1 VTQLAVAVAG
11 IQVRMLGP
19 LRVAVDGVEVE
30 IRGRRPRTLLAVLA
44 LSAGQ
49 PVSVDALIDRLWNQA
64 DLPSNPRA
72 SLQTYVLRVRQALGR
87 DAISTVSGQYTLNIA
102 PAQVDALRFQ
112 RLLASAE
119 ADGHNTP
126 AALQDALSLWLGTPF
141 DEPLSDWLTEQA
153 APQLVEAYLGALERR
168 AEHDLA
174 AGRAADSLGE
184 LQEQA
189 ARFPLRESLWAALLT
204 ALAASGRPAEA
215 IDAYDAMRRR
225 LADELG
231 VDPSPRLQQIHADL
245 LAGTDTPRPS
255 AAGRA
260 VPQQLPADPRA
271 FTGRSDA
278 LARLDALASRG
289 DQGAAPVIVVHG
301 PGGIGKT
308 TLAIRWAGQVR
319 DQYPDGQL
327 FVDLRGFSPSSPMT
341 PEQALAA
348 LLGGMGITADR
359 IPAGVEAASALWRTT
374 LAGRRA
380 LVVLDNARDA
390 QQVRPLLPGPESTVV
405 ITSRSQLRGL
415 VARDGATQVP
425 LDRLDPAE
433 STAFLRARLEAKS
446 VDRDARLGELAEL
459 CEGHP
464 LALAIAAERCGRL
477 PDRSLDDM
485 VVELRGEAA
494 RLDALNNGEDP
505 ASDLRAVFSWSYRA
519 LDEDTARVYR
529 LLGLHPG
536 GGISLLAV
544 AALAGITCSEARRL
558 VDRLVEANLLRP
570 ICSGR
575 FALLDLLHEY
585 AAEQAASALS
595 AGERGHAIRRL
606 VSWYLHS
613 VVNANIAL
621 TGRDPRLVAV
631 GDPDPQ
637 VVPRSFDDD
646 RDALAWLDT
655 EWAAL
660 SLVVPLAI
668 VAGERRAAYR
678 LVTKLFSYLLH
689 RRPPSEATELQ
700 TMALDSADRVGAA
713 ADAAFL
719 RNQRGTSWARLG
731 EAEKARCDFVEALD
745 VFRRLHHA
753 AGEKTAVNNLAQL
766 DASLGNYD
774 QALTWFDQ
782 GIVLAESTDAADNL
796 GTALAA
802 LANTYLRMGRGAQ
815 AVQAAGQAVALT
827 AAQGSAD
834 EYAYALSLL
843 GGTEAALGQYGDAE
857 AHLRQALQHQ
867 QPAGTWA
874 AAITLRRLG
883 TVALQ
888 TGRHELARSSWRD
901 ALAIVDETGILDATE
916 LSRDELVGDLD
927 GLVSRPPA

>member
-1 VTQLAVAVAG
+1 MTQLATAAAG
-11 IQVRMLGP
+11 IQVSMLGP
-19 LRVAVDGVEVE
+19 LRVVVDGVEVE

-64 DLPSNPRA
+64 DLPGNPRA
-72 SLQTYVLRVRQALGR
+72 SLQTYVLRVRRALGR
-87 DAISTVSGQYTLNIA
+87 DAISTVSGQYTLNVA
-102 PAQVDALRFQ
+102 PGQVDALRFQ
-112 RLLASAE
+112 RLLAAAE
-119 ADGHNTP
+119 ADCHDTP
-126 AALQDALSLWLGTPF
+126 AALHDALGLWRGTPF

-153 APQLVEAYLGALERR
+153 APQLVEAYVSALEHR
-168 AEHDLA
+168 AERDLA

-231 VDPSPRLQQIHADL
+231 VDPSSRLQQIHADL
-245 LAGTDTPRPS
+245 LAGTDSQRPA
-255 AAGRA
+255 AAGLG
-260 VPQQLPADPRA
+260 VPQQLPTDSRA
-271 FTGRSDA
+271 FTGRSDT
-278 LARLDALASRG
+278 LARLDALAGRG
-289 DQGAAPVIVVHG
+289 DRGAAPVIVVHG

-308 TLAIRWAGQVR
+308 TLAIRWARQIR

-348 LLGGMGITADR
+348 LLGGLGITADR

-415 VARDGATQVP
+415 VARDGATQIP

-433 STAFLRARLEAKS
+433 STAFLRARLDATS
-446 VDRDARLGELAEL
+446 VGQDARLGELAEL

-485 VVELRGEAA
+485 VAELRGEAA
-494 RLDALNNGEDP
+494 RLDALNNGQDP

-544 AALAGITCSEARRL
+544 AALAGITRAEAGQL

-575 FALLDLLHEY
+575 FVLLDLLHEY
-585 AAEQAASALS
+585 AAERAASALS
-595 AGERGHAIRRL
+595 AGERGQAIRRL

-621 TGRDPRLVAV
+621 TGRDPRLVEV
-631 GDPDPQ
+631 GDPDPE

-646 RDALAWLDT
+646 SEALAWLDT

-660 SLVVPLAI
+660 SLVVPLA
-668 VAGERRAAYR
+668 AGCGEHEAAYR
-678 LVTKLFSYLLH
+678 LVIKLFSYLLH
-689 RRPPSEATELQ
+689 RRPPSEALELQ
-700 TMALDSADRVGAA
+700 TVAVTAADRAGAE
-713 ADAAFL
+713 ADAAFI

-731 EAEKARCDFVEALD
+731 EAGNARGDFATALE
-745 VFRRLHHA
+745 VFDRLDHLDGREMA
-753 AGEKTAVNNLAQL
+753 SNNLAQL
-766 DASLGNYD
+766 LASLGRYD
-774 QALTWFDQ
+774 EALSWFEQGLELAEAAGTGNLATALMALTD
-782 GIVLAESTDAADNL
+782 
-796 GTALAA
+796 
-802 LANTYLRMGRGAQ
+802 TYRRMGREAD
-815 AVQAAGQAVALT
+815 AVQTAGRAAALT
-827 AAQGSAD
+827 AEHGSAD
-834 EYAYALSLL
+834 QHADALSLL
-843 GGTEAALGQYGDAE
+843 GAAEAALGQYGDAE
-857 AHLRQALQHQ
+857 AHLRHALQHQ

-916 LSRDELVGDLD
+916 LSRDELVGDLN